1 MTMKLRNR
9 LIALVCLILFLGI
22 GAALLMS
29 SAKRK
34 PFAVILFVA
43 DNINSSALTSSRV
56 FSGGGD
62 ARLQLEDLPNTAL
75 CRNAA
80 NDYSVPGGA
89 SASTAIAGGRRVN
102 RGSLCVDPR
111 GGKLRSLLELAS
123 DRGRSTGLLTT
134 GEIISPT
141 SAAYFAK
148 TLNADDIGELRQQ
161 FCTHAPFDFVA
172 GGGGDAFM
180 KKDDS
185 ADQKSRGNPSP
196 FSPEL
201 KQLSDKNVAIM
212 HSMNELEKQPFWKR
226 TPVLALLSPGPL
238 SPSSFGEG
246 NLDSPS
252 LSDLVRVAIRNLQ
265 ANRRGYLLVVDDPM
279 IAAAGSANDAET
291 MFARIL
297 SLDQA
302 IATARRYAG
311 ENALI
316 VLAGRENVGGLELN
330 GYPLLRDKGVAILAL
345 NNQGYPSLC
354 WSTGPG
360 FSTEKK
366 NSTSTHP
373 EKSNPSP
380 GILSQPSAHS
390 LPTAVGTAGDVL
402 AIGIGQGS
410 EKLHGF
416 LDLTEIHTVI
426 KDAL

>member
-1 MTMKLRNR
+1 MKLRNR

-22 GAALLMS
+22 GAVLLMS

-43 DNINSSALTSSRV
+43 DNINPSALTSARI

-89 SASTAIAGGRRVN
+89 SASTAIAGGKRVN
-102 RGSLCVDPR
+102 RESLCMDPR

-123 DRGRSTGLLTT
+123 DQGRSTGLLTT

-148 TLNADDIGELRQQ
+148 TLNANDIGELRQQ

-172 GGGGDAFM
+172 GGGGDSFT
-180 KKDDS
+180 KKEDS
-185 ADQKSRGNPSP
+185 TDQKSRSTSSP
-196 FSPEL
+196 LSPEL

-246 NLDSPS
+246 NPDSPS

-279 IAAAGSANDAET
+279 IAAAGYANDAES

-302 IATARRYAG
+302 IGTARRYAG
-311 ENALI
+311 ENAFI
-316 VLAGRENVGGLELN
+316 VLVGRENIGGLELN

-360 FSTEKK
+360 FSTEKR
-366 NSTSTHP
+366 NPSSTHP
-373 EKSNPSP
+373 EKANASP
-380 GILSQPSAHS
+380 GILSQPSAYN

-402 AIGIGQGS
+402 GIGIGQGS

-416 LDLTEIHTVI
+416 LDLTEIHTLI